1 MAILDKENR
10 SRGLRVPS
18 FAMKGFKQKS
28 TDSLPQKGAEPVQAP
43 ETTVTPAQTYSVP
56 GDAARQ
62 QESKSPPL
70 TPLPSAVQPPAFNA
84 PSPRQDAHLPLA
96 PAASY
101 TPPPRAYQ
109 AYRPPVSSVPV
120 QRTPPSSEEDPDRVI
135 PRTEMD
141 EPLED
146 FIPEPEPE
154 LDGTGAPIE
163 PVSSE
168 ENNGP
173 WTPPD
178 IEPVAA
184 PLNKLHFACY
194 QDHRSMPPANNVWHT
209 LPCMTCLKFD
219 REVRH
224 RCVFCCLRICAG
236 CFQALQACPNRSLTQ
251 LMESITAA
259 KS

>member
-10 SRGLRVPS
+10 TRGLRVPS

-28 TDSLPQKGAEPVQAP
+28 SDSLPQKGAEPVQAP
-43 ETTVTPAQTYSVP
+43 TTTVTPPRTDS
-56 GDAARQ
+56 
-62 QESKSPPL
+62 ESPSP
-70 TPLPSAVQPPAFNA
+70 TPLPSAVQP
-84 PSPRQDAHLPLA
+84 SHRQDA
-96 PAASY
+96 PAANY

-109 AYRPPVSSVPV
+109 AYRPPVASVPA
-120 QRTPPSSEEDPDRVI
+120 QRTPPSSEEDPDRAI
-135 PRTEMD
+135 PRPDAD

-173 WTPPD
+173 WTPPE

-209 LPCMTCLKFD
+209 LPCMTCQKFD
-219 REVRH
+219 REVRY

-236 CFQALQACPNRSLTQ
+236 CFQTLQTCPNRSLAQ
-251 LMESITAA
+251 LMESIPTA